1 MAGAFGYDIQE
12 SKTTAAHSSATTTE
26 YFLKT
31 YREPLSRVEPVQNP
45 FGPKVL
51 TMSPV

>member
-1 MAGAFGYDIQE
+1 MRRRRENEAARYDLGYIDLD
-12 SKTTAAHSSATTTE
+12 AC
-26 YFLKT
+26 
-31 YREPLSRVEPVQNP
+31 RVEPMENP